1 MLYVPLC
8 CRYSTIGH
16 EVVSLFFHYVNGYG
30 LVSAEVNFS
39 WALWSRHVK
48 AKVEY
53 NNGNVAMVLFM

>member
-1 MLYVPLC
+1 MYLYVVDIPPLGTK
-8 CRYSTIGH
+8 RFP
-16 EVVSLFFHYVNGYG
+16 LFCHYVNGYG

-48 AKVEY
+48 AKIEY